1 MTAVDV
7 LLQRKGTQPSKVAKD
22 WLLWVDERKL
32 VLLAMMND
40 AGDEL
45 SQLIRFF
52 DSESHD
58 SARVSFCIS
67 SFTSTCDMLFIERGC
82 SGLI

>member
-1 MTAVDV
+1 
-7 LLQRKGTQPSKVAKD
+7 
-22 WLLWVDERKL
+22 
-32 VLLAMMND
+32 MMSD

-67 SFTSTCDMLFIERGC
+67 SFISTCDMLFIERGC